1 MEMEQIPTDGF
12 DLLKKREKQVL
23 SHDPKRMIVG
33 HAESFLAE
41 PGLWENYENE
51 ALAKAETMLRNWITE
66 MSKIPGWKRV
76 IKRRKYTFS
85 MLFKMVTGDDYEQKK
100 HAKEIRMWTN
110 LFRYYSSRVQKGG
123 SINGRTYSKTIY
135 TISPKRLNRPPY
147 SVRLRIPWMAEHGMR
162 PDERTM
168 HCHETDVL
176 LPGHARNPN
185 TDANMKRR
193 SEEAKRRYNE
203 RYKDRKH

>member
-41 PGLWENYENE
+41 PGLWENYEDE
-51 ALAKAETMLRNWITE
+51 ALAKAETMLRDWITK
-66 MSKIPGWKRV
+66 MSEIPGWKRV

-110 LFRYYSSRVQKGG
+110 LFRY
-123 SINGRTYSKTIY
+123 
-135 TISPKRLNRPPY
+135 
-147 SVRLRIPWMAEHGMR
+147 
-162 PDERTM
+162 
-168 HCHETDVL
+168 
-176 LPGHARNPN
+176 
-185 TDANMKRR
+185 
-193 SEEAKRRYNE
+193 
-203 RYKDRKH
+203 